1 MILSNKI
8 CFLINWSREMN
19 MFEEI
24 YNKIDKDNSFF
35 IINDLNKGPRN
46 NLKDLIRIEHLIK
59 KKNFNYDFLSKIIN
73 KKKFKVVISTGDL
86 PINFFSIKNFFK
98 FLYGKTIGYLF
109 QIIGLNL
116 IFKKYLGRELIAEG
130 NNANFFDNVYIETQ

>member
-35 IINDLNKGPRN
+35 IINDLNKGQG
-46 NLKDLIRIEHLIK
+46 
-59 KKNFNYDFLSKIIN
+59 II
-73 KKKFKVVISTGDL
+73 
-86 PINFFSIKNFFK
+86 
-98 FLYGKTIGYLF
+98 
-109 QIIGLNL
+109 
-116 IFKKYLGRELIAEG
+116 
-130 NNANFFDNVYIETQ
+130 